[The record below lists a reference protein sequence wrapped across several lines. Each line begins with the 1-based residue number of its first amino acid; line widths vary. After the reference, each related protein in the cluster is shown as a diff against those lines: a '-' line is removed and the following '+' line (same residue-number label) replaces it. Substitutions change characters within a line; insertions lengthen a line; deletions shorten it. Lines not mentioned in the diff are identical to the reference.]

1 MQSDFRIAK
10 EFAAEYQAP
19 LKCYSETGIRSL
31 AKKLR
36 NHLGDYLKRR
46 LKEDVL

>member
-36 NHLGDYLKRR
+36 NHR
-46 LKEDVL
+46 VIV